1 MSARVAQLVERVTS
15 MIIPKSGI
23 ILSHHEVVSSSLAA
37 GIFFFISNTPFS
49 VQLFCPF

>member
-15 MIIPKSGI
+15 MIIPKSGN

-37 GIFFFISNTPFS
+37 GIRSFYTPFS